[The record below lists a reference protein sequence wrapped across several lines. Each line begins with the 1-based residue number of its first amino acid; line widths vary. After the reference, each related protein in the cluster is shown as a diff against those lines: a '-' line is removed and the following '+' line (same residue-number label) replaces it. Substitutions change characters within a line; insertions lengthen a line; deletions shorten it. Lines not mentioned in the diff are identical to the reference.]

1 MQQVTAH
8 RIKYILA
15 DFITA
20 GIGFFLF
27 DIFRFYTLPGDL
39 TGADLWSFLTTGHL
53 IAEQCL
59 VPLLVITLYTL
70 FGSYNKGNTLYKSRL
85 EETLTTLMVSFI
97 AMLVIFFAALIN
109 DNIPERATNY
119 ELMSALFAA
128 LFVPTF
134 ILRILILRANAKEIR
149 RGDYVIKTIV
159 FGASPANKSRLA
171 KFMQTSVLSGLKIV
185 AVVDTNNC
193 MTDDEILGLPVYHSS
208 DPAKTCTELGAGA
221 VIILPSAKSLSETI
235 AVINKLYSLNIP
247 LFITPDL
254 HTMLGMKPKVSQVT
268 AEPVVDITNARIS
281 PAVSNFKRLSDIIC
295 SIITLTLL
303 SPVLAAIAVAVK
315 TDSKGPAIYRQE
327 RIGRHKKPFYIYKF
341 RTMYQDAEESGP
353 ALSSQ
358 NDPRITKVG
367 SFLRKYRLDEL
378 PQFWNVLIGDM
389 SLVGPRPEREYYIRQ
404 IVERMPAYSLIHQ
417 VRPGVTS
424 WGMVRYGYASSVD
437 QMIERLE
444 YDLLYIEN
452 VSLAVDLKI
461 LFHTVSTVITGKGL

>member
-1 MQQVTAH
+1 MQQVTVH
-8 RIKYILA
+8 RIIYVLA
-15 DFITA
+15 DFFTT

-27 DIFRFYTLPGDL
+27 NIFRFYTLPNDL
-39 TGADLWSFLTTGHL
+39 TGADLGEFLSKGHL

-59 VPLLVITLYTL
+59 VPVLVVSLYSL

-85 EETLTTLMVSFI
+85 EETLTTLMVSLI
-97 AMLVIFFAALIN
+97 TMLAIFFVALVN
-109 DNIPERATNY
+109 ENIPERATNY
-119 ELMSALFAA
+119 GLMIVLFAA
-128 LFVPTF
+128 LFMPTF
-134 ILRILILRANAKEIR
+134 FVRILILRATAKEIR
-149 RGDYVIKTIV
+149 RGNYVIGTIV
-159 FGASPANKSRLA
+159 VGASTANKSRLA
-171 KFMQTSVLSGLKIV
+171 KFMRSSVLSGLKLI
-185 AVVDTNNC
+185 AVVDTDNT

-208 DPAKTCTELGAGA
+208 DPAKTCTVLGAGA
-221 VIILPSAKSLSETI
+221 VIILPSAKGLSETI
-235 AVINKLYSLNIP
+235 AVINKLYSLNVP

-254 HTMLGMKPKVSQVT
+254 HTMLGMKPRVSQVT

-281 PAVSNFKRLSDIIC
+281 PAVSNFKRLGDIIS
-295 SIITLTLL
+295 SIISLVLL
-303 SPVLAAIAVAVK
+303 SPVFAAIAIAVK
-315 TDSKGPAIYRQE
+315 ADSKGSAIYRQE

-341 RTMYQDAEESGP
+341 RTMYQDAEENGP

-389 SLVGPRPEREYYIRQ
+389 SFVGPRPEREYYIRQ
-404 IVERMPAYSLIHQ
+404 IVQRMPAYSLIHQ
-417 VRPGVTS
+417 VRPGITS

-461 LFHTVSTVITGKGL
+461 LFHTISIVLTGKGL

>member
-8 RIKYILA
+8 RLKYIIA

-20 GIGFFLF
+20 GIGFLLF
-27 DIFRFYTLPGDL
+27 DIFRFYTLPGEL
-39 TGADLWSFLTTGHL
+39 TGTYLWAFLTTGNL

-59 VPLLVITLYTL
+59 VPLLVVVLYSL
-70 FGSYNKGNTLYKSRL
+70 FGSYNKSNTLYKSRL
-85 EETLTTLMVSFI
+85 EETLTTLIVSFI
-97 AMLVIFFAALIN
+97 AMLIIFFAALIN

-119 ELMSALFAA
+119 ELMIALLAS
-128 LFVPTF
+128 LFIPTF
-134 ILRILILRANAKEIR
+134 VVRILILRTEARKIR
-149 RGDYVIKTIV
+149 RGDYVIRTIV
-159 FGASPANKSRLA
+159 VGVSPANQSRLA
-171 KFMQTSVLSGLKIV
+171 KFMRSSVLNGLRIV
-185 AVVDTNNC
+185 AVVDTDNT
-193 MTDDEILGLPVYHSS
+193 MTDGEILGLPVCHST
-208 DPAKTCTELGAGA
+208 DPVKTCKEIGAGA
-221 VIILPSAKSLSETI
+221 VIIMPSAKGLSETTAI
-235 AVINKLYSLNIP
+235 INKLYPRNLR

-254 HTMLGMKPKVSQVT
+254 HTMLGLKPRVSQVT
-268 AEPVVDITNARIS
+268 TEPVIDITNARIS
-281 PAVSNFKRLSDIIC
+281 PAVSNFKRLGDII
-295 SIITLTLL
+295 SSVISLVLL

-315 TDSKGPAIYRQE
+315 ADSKGPAIFRQE

-341 RTMYQDAEESGP
+341 RTMYQNAEDNGP

-389 SLVGPRPEREYYIRQ
+389 SLVGPRPERDYYIRQ

-417 VRPGVTS
+417 VRPGITS
-424 WGMVRYGYASSVD
+424 WGMVRFGYASSVD

-461 LFHTVSTVITGKGL
+461 LFHTINTVLTGKGL